1 MTNVTRG
8 LNGAHLNFRA
18 IVRPAKAGMF
28 SGEESHRGKS
38 RNPVAWVASG
48 EETKRRKPTDKTIL
62 GMVSESL
69 GRNASEP
76 RNGLDRKESEG
87 RALYGRAKAT
97 GQGADRLKRPVPFGG
112 VVGDSTVTRTC

>member
-1 MTNVTRG
+1 MI
-8 LNGAHLNFRA
+8 AHLRSALKNSRQGKQIHFLGHSASSARLA
-18 IVRPAKAGMF
+18 CSVG
-28 SGEESHRGKS
+28 GESHRGKS

-112 VVGDSTVTRTC
+112 VVG